1 MMIVARFLES
11 HWFVW
16 ATQMSHLPM
25 HIDYDGHTDWVTTQ
39 LRASCNVEHS
49 FFNDWWSGH
58 LNFQIEHQLVTALS
72 RLTVQFLTALT
83 SDNLHIIAVAF

>member
-72 RLTVQFLTALT
+72 RLTVQFF
-83 SDNLHIIAVAF
+83 DCINIR

>member
-1 MMIVARFLES
+1 VIVIRFLES

-25 HIDYDGHTDWVTTQ
+25 HIDYDGNDDWVTTQ

-58 LNFQIEHQLVTALS
+58 LNFQIEHQSVSAVLLCMYLS
-72 RLTVQFLTALT
+72 VSGCIGSVQAPGL
-83 SDNLHIIAVAF
+83 